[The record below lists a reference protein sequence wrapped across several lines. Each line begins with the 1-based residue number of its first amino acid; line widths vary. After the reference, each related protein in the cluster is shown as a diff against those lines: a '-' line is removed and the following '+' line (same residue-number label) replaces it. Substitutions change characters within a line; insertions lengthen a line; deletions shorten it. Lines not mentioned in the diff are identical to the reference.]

1 MAQVLSAP
9 QQVERRLYMQIV
21 RRFDWVVFLLML
33 VVIGIG
39 LVMINSAYQM
49 PASGEATDWAD
60 NLVLRQLFFAGIGL
74 ALYFVLAVVDYRVL
88 VANARWVFLATL
100 AILVVTLIVANPTFG
115 TSAWLDVGIF
125 GIQPS
130 ELSKVFVIIVL
141 ARILGESQRRLETVI
156 PLLQS
161 AVALGVPAALV
172 YLQSD
177 LGMVLLLAITWAGMV
192 FVSGVRWRHLLGL
205 GAVGAAALPVV
216 WFRLEDYMRGRV
228 SDFMNPGQDPSGSS
242 YNIIQALISIGSGGW
257 WGKGYLQG
265 SQSQLRFLRVRH
277 TDFIF
282 SVLCEEFGFAGALVL
297 ILLFAALFMRLLR
310 IAQGAP
316 DGPGR
321 LLVSGVTI
329 VLFAQ
334 VFINM
339 AVNANLLPVTGL
351 PLPMVSYGGSS
362 LITTMIA
369 LGLAQS
375 VAMRQTLGDNP
386 LL

>member
-1 MAQVLSAP
+1 M
-9 QQVERRLYMQIV
+9 E
-21 RRFDWVVFLLML
+21 
-33 VVIGIG
+33 
-39 LVMINSAYQM
+39 
-49 PASGEATDWAD
+49 T
-60 NLVLRQLFFAGIGL
+60 
-74 ALYFVLAVVDYRVL
+74 FV
-88 VANARWVFLATL
+88 
-100 AILVVTLIVANPTFG
+100 
-115 TSAWLDVGIF
+115 
-125 GIQPS
+125 
-130 ELSKVFVIIVL
+130 
-141 ARILGESQRRLETVI
+141 

-161 AVALGVPAALV
+161 MGALAVPAVLV

-192 FVSGVRWRHLLGL
+192 FVSGVRWRHLLAL
-205 GAVGAAALPVV
+205 GALGAAAVPVA

-228 SDFMNPGQDPSGSS
+228 SDFLNPGQDPSGSS

-257 WGKGYLQG
+257 WGKGYLRG

-282 SVLCEEFGFAGALVL
+282 SVMCEEFGFAGALVL

-310 IAQGAP
+310 IARNTP

-321 LLVSGVTI
+321 LIVSGVTI

-339 AVNANLLPVTGL
+339 GVNANLLPVTGL
-351 PLPMVSYGGSS
+351 PLPMISYGGSS

-375 VAMRQTLGDNP
+375 VAHTTLVGR
-386 LL
+386 

>member
-1 MAQVLSAP
+1 MVQAVPAARAVDGDSMSFL
-9 QQVERRLYMQIV
+9 
-21 RRFDWVVFLLML
+21 RRFDWVLFVVMLL
-33 VVIGIG
+33 VIGIG
-39 LVMINSAYQM
+39 FVMINSAYQLP
-49 PASGEATDWAD
+49 PAEIEYDWRD
-60 NLVLRQLFFAGIGL
+60 NLLLRQMLFAGIGF
-74 ALYFVLAVVDYRVL
+74 ALYLVMAIIDYRLL
-88 VANARWVFLATL
+88 VQHALWVFVATL
-100 AILVVTLIVANPTFG
+100 GILVITLIVANPTFG

-130 ELSKVFVIIVL
+130 ELSKVLVIVVL
-141 ARILGESQRRLETVI
+141 ARVLGESQRRLESVI

-161 AVALGVPAALV
+161 AVVLAIPAALV

-177 LGMVLLLAITWAGMV
+177 LGMVLLLAITWIGMI
-192 FVSGVRWRHLLGL
+192 FLSGVRWRHLLVLSGVAA
-205 GAVGAAALPVV
+205 GAVPVV

-228 SDFMNPGQDPSGSS
+228 TEFLNPGQNPLGSS
-242 YNIIQALISIGSGGW
+242 YNINQALISIGSGGL
-257 WGKGYLQG
+257 WGKGYMQG

-277 TDFIF
+277 TDYIF

-297 ILLFAALFMRLLR
+297 ILLFIVMFMRLIR
-310 IAQGAP
+310 IAERAA

-321 LLVSGVTI
+321 LIVAGVTV

-339 AVNANLLPVTGL
+339 GVNASLLPVTGL

-375 VAMRQTLGDNP
+375 VALRRPGDDNP